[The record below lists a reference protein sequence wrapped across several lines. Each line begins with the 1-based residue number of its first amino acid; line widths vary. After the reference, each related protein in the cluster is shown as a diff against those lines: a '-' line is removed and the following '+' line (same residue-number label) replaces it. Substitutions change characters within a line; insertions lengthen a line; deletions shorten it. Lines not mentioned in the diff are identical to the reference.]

1 VYIRIPP
8 NKLAQRTFEY
18 IQVSGAVAELVG
30 NYRAFEAFEAFEA
43 SIIVN
48 EIDHGLSD
56 YRGEHGVP
64 LPSRSPGTP
73 GTPVTS
79 VKGARGT
86 WLPLSLSCRS
96 TCARTCTHVHNVIDR
111 VADSERRERGE
122 NEERHPPLSARD
134 LYNCTGCLG
143 QGAGRYVCSVL
154 RISDRCTLFRLLE
167 FSRVHLRGR
176 GPRAAPRA
184 LLFL

>member
-1 VYIRIPP
+1 MSATIGS
-8 NKLAQRTFEY
+8 L
-18 IQVSGAVAELVG
+18 VS
-30 NYRAFEAFEAFEA
+30 EA

-48 EIDHGLSD
+48 EIDYGLSD
-56 YRGEHGVP
+56 YRGEHRVP
-64 LPSRSPGTP
+64 LPSQSRTRD
-73 GTPVTS
+73 TRDVRQRCTRHLATS
-79 VKGARGT
+79 FSF
-86 WLPLSLSCRS
+86 LP
-96 TCARTCTHVHNVIDR
+96 HVHVHSVIDR